1 MRTRSTNPP
10 NAKSDTAKQ
19 LTPKKVATKPL
30 TKPGSTDPVTE
41 SASATN
47 EAKTYRTPTFNVP
60 KTDEQTKQNL
70 KDSTSIPEADAKT
83 QAEVAREMKGNPGAS
98 KLVKKVT
105 PGVKTGSAME
115 TKFGITPRAKTA
127 DASKLSATDKFVTNS
142 SAKVNNS
149 SEKEEATKVV
159 PGELKEATTD
169 EIVEKGEQNEVE
181 PMENEEFGGEEYE
194 EEEEPEDVDQEGEE
208 MEDYGDGEGYEEAEV
223 EEGDDEAAGEEEGDE
238 EHNEMEVPDAV
249 QERSRKKELEVF
261 VGGLDKDATE
271 EDLRKVFS
279 QVGEVVE
286 VRLPKNPGTNKNKG
300 YAFIG
305 FATNEQAKHAVTE
318 LKNPTIRGK
327 RCGLAPSE
335 DNDTLFLGN
344 ICKTWTKEAVKG
356 KLKDYGIEGLEELTL
371 VGDTQNE
378 GISRGFA
385 FIAFSTHMDA
395 MNAYKRLQRPDVIFG
410 ADRTAKVAFAEP
422 LREPDE
428 EIMAQVKSVFVD
440 GIPPYWDEDR
450 VKEYLK
456 PYGEIERVVL
466 ARNMPTAKR
475 RDFGFVNFTSH
486 EAAMSCIEGL
496 NNTMLIDGETKL
508 KVRVRLANPLPKS
521 QAVKGGMRG
530 GFPIGRSGIGIRT
543 RQVDWGLQ
551 AGRYPMKKVGMPR
564 GRGFIPRWR
573 GRGFVG
579 RGGRFLSRDDDDV
592 DTLFH
597 AFREQLVR
605 DERRPGRAPR
615 HIAGGPRRGSYRDY
629 SRQKNAFYSRPAAPT
644 RRGGDFTNRTA
655 GTRPVTYKDGYGPKR
670 GNLLRGG
677 ARPLQSRRHSFPPAE
692 DTYIGRLDRELE
704 HSRMRQDS
712 YAYDIIGHGTK
723 RPYAT
728 LDENP
733 RYGESGSRGHA
744 RTRYNYS
751 EPVTSGTRYPSQQ
764 TVPSTYDRLAPDPI
778 GTGTGLYS
786 SIYPSRSDYYNTDLG
801 GSSYSS
807 SLYGGSRTLG
817 GGSYY

>member
-10 NAKSDTAKQ
+10 NAKSDAAKK
-19 LTPKKVATKPL
+19 LPPKKV
-30 TKPGSTDPVTE
+30 
-41 SASATN
+41 
-47 EAKTYRTPTFNVP
+47 P
-60 KTDEQTKQNL
+60 KADEQTKQTL
-70 KDSTSIPEADAKT
+70 KDGASISEAEIKT
-83 QAEVAREMKGNPGAS
+83 HAEVAREMKGNPGAS
-98 KLVKKVT
+98 KSVEKKVT
-105 PGVKTGSAME
+105 PEEKAAAAM
-115 TKFGITPRAKTA
+115 KIKVPITLRAKTV
-127 DASKLSATDKFVTNS
+127 DASKPSTIDKVVTNS
-142 SAKVNNS
+142 RAKVNDS
-149 SEKEEATKVV
+149 SEKEEAKKV
-159 PGELKEATTD
+159 AR
-169 EIVEKGEQNEVE
+169 GEQKEEKVDEMAGKGGDIKLEIGTEPRDQSVE
-181 PMENEEFGGEEYE
+181 PMENEELGGKEYE
-194 EEEEPEDVDQEGEE
+194 QEEEPEDGDQEGEE

-223 EEGDDEAAGEEEGDE
+223 EEGDDEEAGEEEGDE
-238 EHNEMEVPDAV
+238 EHHEMEMPAAV

-344 ICKTWTKEAVKG
+344 ICKTWTKEAVKE
-356 KLKDYGIEGLEELTL
+356 KLKDYGIDGLEELTL

-440 GIPPYWDEDR
+440 GIPPFWDEDR
-450 VKEYLK
+450 VKEHLK
-456 PYGEIERVVL
+456 KYGEIERVVL

-475 RDFGFVNFTSH
+475 RDFGFVNFNSH
-486 EAAMSCIEGL
+486 EAAMSCIDGL
-496 NNTMLIDGETKL
+496 NNTILIDGETKL

-543 RQVDWGLQ
+543 RQEWGLQ
-551 AGRYPMKKVGMPR
+551 AGRYPMKKVGMSR
-564 GRGFIPRWR
+564 GRGFISRWR
-573 GRGFVG
+573 GRGFAG

-605 DERRPGRAPR
+605 DERRPVVGRGR
-615 HIAGGPRRGSYRDY
+615 HLAGGPRRGSYRDY
-629 SRQKNAFYSRPAAPT
+629 SRQKNVFYSRPAAPT
-644 RRGGDFTNRTA
+644 RRGGDFTNRAA
-655 GTRPVTYKDGYGPKR
+655 GTRPVTYKDSYAPKR
-670 GNLLRGG
+670 GSLLRGG
-677 ARPLQSRRHSFPPAE
+677 ARPVQSRRHSFPPAE
-692 DTYIGRLDRELE
+692 DTYSGRLDRELE
-704 HSRMRQDS
+704 HSRIRHDS
-712 YAYDIIGHGTK
+712 YEYDVISHGTK
-723 RPYAT
+723 RPYTT

-733 RYGESGSRGHA
+733 RYDESGSRGHA

-751 EPVTSGTRYPSQQ
+751 EPITSGTRYSSQQ
-764 TVPSTYDRLAPDPI
+764 TVPSTYDRFAPDPI

-817 GGSYY
+817 GGSGGSYY